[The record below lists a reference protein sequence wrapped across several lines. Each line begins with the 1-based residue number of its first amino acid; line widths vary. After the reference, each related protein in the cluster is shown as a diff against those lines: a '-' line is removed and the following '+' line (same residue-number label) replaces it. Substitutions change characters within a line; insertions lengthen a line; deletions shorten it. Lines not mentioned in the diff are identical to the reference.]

1 MTIPPILRDM
11 LSLPTAPF
19 LEQAVLE
26 SVRQCCARLK
36 HVTLSTDRYGNIL
49 ARYSHSPQS
58 RTPLVFTA
66 HTDHPG
72 FVSTTPRSR
81 GTLRAEFRG
90 WVEPDY
96 FIGTGVRFWSDGAWV
111 KGRVRTITKPGEL
124 NRFTGRT
131 PPPKELAI
139 AVSNAVAP
147 NSPGMWDLPDPRTQ
161 GECVA
166 ARGCDDLAGA
176 AALLAL
182 LERLARRRARA
193 EAYCLFTRAEEVG
206 FIGAIGAARLGTI
219 PRGLPV
225 IAIETSKALP
235 NAPQGAGPILR
246 VGDRTSIF
254 SPGLTAFCE
263 RVAASLAR
271 RRKSFRFQ
279 RKLMDGGT
287 CESTAFLTYGYDTTG
302 ICVALGNYHNMDE
315 RRRRIAS
322 ETIDLNDWRSMVDWF
337 EALVLDLPG
346 YAPAPDDLRRRLD
359 ERFKGY
365 EPLLRKSAAAAAS
378 RSPRT

>member
-1 MTIPPILRDM
+1 MSIPRILRDI
-11 LSLPTAPF
+11 LTLPTAPF
-19 LEQAVLE
+19 LEHAVLE
-26 SVRQCCARLK
+26 FIRARCARLPQ
-36 HVTLSTDRYGNIL
+36 VTLATDRYGNIL
-49 ARYSHSPQS
+49 AHYSHSPQS
-58 RTPLVFTA
+58 LTPLVFTA

-72 FVSTTPRSR
+72 FVSITPMVR
-81 GTLRAEFRG
+81 GVLRAEFRG

-96 FIGTGVRFWSDGAWV
+96 FVGTPVRFWSDKKWV
-111 KGRVRTITKPGEL
+111 KGRVRKITQAGEL
-124 NRFTGRT
+124 NKFTGRT
-131 PPPKELAI
+131 PPPRELAI
-139 AVSNAVAP
+139 AVSGAVEP
-147 NSPGMWDLPDPRTQ
+147 NSPGMWDLPDP
-161 GECVA
+161 GLDDDCVA

-176 AALLAL
+176 AGLLAL
-182 LERLARRRARA
+182 LERLSRRRARA
-193 EAYCLFTRAEEVG
+193 EVYCLFTRAEEVG

-225 IAIETSKALP
+225 IAIETSKALS

-263 RVAASLAR
+263 RVAAGLAR
-271 RRKSFRFQ
+271 RRKAFRFQ

-337 EALVLDLPG
+337 EALVLDAPG
-346 YAPAPDDLRRRLD
+346 YVPASADLRRRLD
-359 ERFKGY
+359 ERFRGF
-365 EPLLRKSAAAAAS
+365 EPLLRKSAAAAAR
-378 RSPRT
+378 RSARA